1 MKKGAW
7 EFESI
12 AKLLLYLLLAVVLIG
27 LIYYFKDML
36 LEKFEIIKDMV
47 KIG

>member
-12 AKLLLYLLLAVVLIG
+12 AKLLLYLLLTVVLIG
-27 LIYYFKDML
+27 LIYFFRDEII
-36 LEKFEIIKDMV
+36 EKLEIIKNMV